1 MKEKI
6 FRAALICSLLTV
18 VAAAT
23 AYAQLPGTAVRATIP
38 FDFSVRGK
46 TLPAGDYEIRRITDE
61 PGGLIIS
68 NLNDRHERMV
78 FETAAVQA
86 NKIQNRGEIIF
97 ERYGDSYFMS
107 EIFAGG
113 LQNGRELYPSR
124 EERKLRNESASNKTE
139 PATVAVAVY

>member
-6 FRAALICSLLTV
+6 FRAALTCSLLTV

-23 AYAQLPGTAVRATIP
+23 AYAQLPGTSVRAIIP

-68 NLNDRHERMV
+68 NLKDNHERIV
-78 FETAAVQA
+78 FDTAPVQA
-86 NKIQNRGEIIF
+86 RKIANRAEIIF
-97 ERYGDSYFMS
+97 ERYGDSYFLS

-113 LQNGRELYPSR
+113 LQTGRELYPSR
-124 EERKLRNESASNKTE
+124 EERMLKREAASNKTE
-139 PATVAVAVY
+139 PQMVAVAVY

>member
-124 EERKLRNESASNKTE
+124 EERRLRNESASNKTE